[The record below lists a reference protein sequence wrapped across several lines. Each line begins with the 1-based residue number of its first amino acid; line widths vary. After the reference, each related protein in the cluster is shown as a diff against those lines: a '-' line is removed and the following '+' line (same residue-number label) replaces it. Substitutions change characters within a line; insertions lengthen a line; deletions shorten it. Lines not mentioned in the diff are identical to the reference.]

1 MKKQRK
7 DAQLCI
13 SNRGAFP
20 LRKLKTLLLAML
32 GGLATTAFAQ
42 GVEIC
47 SNTAYPIASTVDA
60 SGASTYQWLENG
72 QLIPNA
78 SAATYEVPNTKTAG
92 LYTYIRQ
99 AKSAD
104 CSEWQSSNEFTVTV
118 FDCSFTATTVTTG
131 TIFVDPRDGKRYK
144 TVEMPDGKTWFAQNL
159 NYTKDLTY
167 NAYAYEA
174 NGKQFTSTANGV
186 PAIGSYWCPPLYW
199 VSGASTTPVASG
211 DEAACNT
218 YGALYTWET
227 AMMVDG
233 KYSDEAKT
241 SSVWDEAWL
250 TGKYLSSGVAPNATS
265 AASYSNARGGRGI
278 CPLGWHVPT
287 EKDWVELLDAVDDAA
302 ETYTL
307 QTGTG
312 WWGTNAG
319 EKLKSASTF
328 TATKTDPGDR
338 SWLDGEYRGSNNSG
352 FAAVPAGLVSLNG
365 DFFRYR
371 GLQALY
377 WTSSANNVQHAWRRA
392 FNSQAIAVHRDMAVR
407 GYGFSVRCVR

>member
-32 GGLATTAFAQ
+32 GGLATTALAQ

-47 SNTAYPIASTVDA
+47 AGTAYTIASTVDA

-72 QLIPNA
+72 QLISGA
-78 SAATYEVPNTKTAG
+78 TAATYTVTGKGAG
-92 LYTYIRQ
+92 LYAYIRQ

-104 CSEWQSSNEFTVTV
+104 CSEWQSSNEFVVTV

-144 TVEMPDGKTWFAQNL
+144 TVKMPDGKTWFAQNL

-167 NAYAYEA
+167 NAYSYEA
-174 NGKQFTSTANGV
+174 NGKSFTSEANGV
-186 PAIGSYWCPPLYW
+186 PAIGSYWCSPLCW
-199 VSGASTTPVASG
+199 VNGAATTTVASG
-211 DEAACNT
+211 DEVDCST

-227 AMMVDG
+227 VMMVDG

-241 SSVWDEAWL
+241 SSAWDEAWL
-250 TGKYLSSGVAPNATS
+250 TGKYFSEGVAPGSMTAAT
-265 AASYSNARGGRGI
+265 YSNARGGRGI

-287 EKDWVELLDAVDDAA
+287 WYEWAVLLDAADDAST
-302 ETYTL
+302 TYTL
-307 QTGTG
+307 QNGNG
-312 WWGTNAG
+312 YWGTNAG
-319 EKLKSASTF
+319 LKLKSASTF
-328 TATKTDPGDR
+328 TISDPGDG
-338 SWLDGEYRGSNNSG
+338 SWRYATNHGTDSFGFSLPPSGFRGSDGHGFNSRGSYLYMWSSTAKSTIDTYYRNFVYNNP
-352 FAAVPAGLVSLNG
+352 AV
-365 DFFRYR
+365 Y
-371 GLQALY
+371 
-377 WTSSANNVQHAWRRA
+377 NNTAYRA
-392 FNSQAIAVHRDMAVR
+392 F
-407 GYGFSVRCVR
+407 GLPVRCLKD